1 LNIIPNT
8 YQNTPEKEGYDMRNI
23 RMQGYC
29 PICNRF
35 YKTKCKHGVP
45 ARYFFVDFSYK
56 GQRFIRGTNLDGET
70 LRELNDAVELQR
82 QIKRDIRN
90 GGFNLAKYT
99 AKLKPDF
106 QFHVKVEEWYQE
118 KIRLQAQGYRRPGYT
133 VKLRQYITH
142 YFDYFNSQDIRSIY
156 NIKDFQLQLP
166 AKLSQHYKKNI
177 VDALI
182 GFFRWCRDEG
192 HIDKVPRY
200 ERVKVNE
207 HIPKTLSLDDRLAI
221 LSKIPDEHK
230 PIFTFLFY
238 QGARPSEVRALKWD
252 CIEGDIV
259 TIKRTFSNGKLIET
273 TKESNIRKNYIFPEV
288 MDVLPKSGFPLDFVF
303 QHGKTVRR
311 KYSETFL
318 NDLFRRAYD
327 GDSTL
332 YESSKHSFG
341 TEWRNKGM
349 SLDNLRAW
357 FGHKSVKTT
366 EIYSKCDPV
375 NAFKEKVGRI
385 K

>member
-1 LNIIPNT
+1 MQPFGSGINCLNISLNT

-45 ARYFFVDFSYK
+45 ARYFFVDFSYQ

-99 AKLKPDF
+99 AKIKPDYMF
-106 QFHVKVEEWYQE
+106 QVLNDKWYEEKLRE
-118 KIRLQAQGYRRPGYT
+118 EDMRRLRPGYT
-133 VKLRQYITH
+133 VKLRLYRT
-142 YFDYFNSQDIRSIY
+142 YFDYFHGQDVRSIF
-156 NIKDFQLQLP
+156 NVKDFALQLP
-166 AKLSQHYKKNI
+166 KHLSLKYQKNI
-177 VDALI
+177 MDSLM
-182 GFFRWCRDEG
+182 GFFRWCKENRYISELP
-192 HIDKVPRY
+192 IYKKISVP
-200 ERVKVNE
+200 E
-207 HIPKTLSLDDRLAI
+207 HIPKTLSLQDRLKI
-221 LSKIPDEHK
+221 LCRVPEEHQ
-230 PIFTFLFY
+230 PIFTFLFF

-252 CIEGDIV
+252 CIEGDVV
-259 TIKRTFSNGKLIET
+259 TYRRTFSNHKLIET
-273 TKESNIRKNYIFPEV
+273 TKEGNARQNLIFKEV
-288 MDVLPKSGFPLDFVF
+288 LDVLPERRFPLDFVF
-303 QHGKTVRR
+303 THGKQIKRC
-311 KYSETFL
+311 YSKTFL
-318 NDLFRRAYD
+318 NKIFRLVCNET
-327 GDSTL
+327 TL
-332 YESSKHSFG
+332 YEATKHSFG

-366 EIYSKCDPV
+366 EI
-375 NAFKEKVGRI
+375 
-385 K
+385 